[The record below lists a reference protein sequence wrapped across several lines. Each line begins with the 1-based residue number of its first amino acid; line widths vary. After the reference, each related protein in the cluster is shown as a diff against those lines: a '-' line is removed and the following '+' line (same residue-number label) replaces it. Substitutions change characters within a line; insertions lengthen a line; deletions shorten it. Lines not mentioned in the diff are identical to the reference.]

1 LHIAKKLSQ
10 KVFKTTQ
17 KTLAI
22 WLYCVLYSVCSSPLQ
37 TIKYRAKDNE
47 IMQTKTT
54 TNKTATRKKRLANA
68 ETQKAVTAST
78 HASDK
83 IITLDNAHELAQRF
97 TIRTFKTLISN
108 YAMPY
113 YHELYYS
120 LCADI
125 RHINTPPHKQTANY
139 TLSDAYDIVQT
150 ASIAILQYL
159 NKPLNLVLRIETKV
173 KKGVTIEKP
182 VTIKLDIFRSINN
195 YIMSL
200 RAVAFKKNVNVDDY
214 NGNEIKVPFKWD
226 IDTYTDFTRITAI
239 LDNLNLTDRQDKILK
254 YRLRGLSV
262 KAIAKYI
269 GVSRQSI
276 MKTMKQ
282 IQDKLPLEY
291 QEQGKKLIENTNR
304 RELLRQARKA
314 NA

>member
-1 LHIAKKLSQ
+1 MTNTTT
-10 KVFKTTQ
+10 TTQ
-17 KTLAI
+17 
-22 WLYCVLYSVCSSPLQ
+22 
-37 TIKYRAKDNE
+37 
-47 IMQTKTT
+47 
-54 TNKTATRKKRLANA
+54 TATRKKRIAKA
-68 ETQKAVTAST
+68 ETQKAVTATT
-78 HASDK
+78 HTSDT
-83 IITLDNAHELAQRF
+83 IITLDNAHELAQKF

-113 YHELYYS
+113 YHELYYT

-159 NKPLNLVLRIETKV
+159 NKPLNLVLKIETKV
-173 KKGVTIEKP
+173 KKGEIIEKP

-200 RAVAFKKNVNVDDY
+200 RAVEFKKNLNVDDY
-214 NGNEIKVPFKWD
+214 NGQEVQVPFKWD
-226 IDTYTDFTRITAI
+226 IDTYNDFERITAI

-254 YRLRGLSV
+254 CRLRGLS
-262 KAIAKYI
+262 IHSISRYL

-276 MKTMKQ
+276 METMKQ
-282 IQDKLPLEY
+282 IAKKLPLEY
-291 QEQGKKLIENTNR
+291 QEQGKKFIENTNR

-314 NA
+314 TANT